1 MCIWNTPVA
10 DRRCEFCTYRGGCEA
25 YPQKK
30 EVRPELYREIMSE
43 IVGMDVLTRCR
54 RQDLVWARNMIAYQL
69 RKDGL
74 SLKNVG
80 IAVGLNHSTV
90 MNCMHQVERMLE
102 RPSMYEKE
110 TEIWQKFQ
118 NSLNSRKNIAL

>member
-1 MCIWNTPVA
+1 MCIWSVREE
-10 DRRCEFCTYRGGCEA
+10 DRHCEFCTYRGGCEA